1 MTNSVDENYDDL
13 PLDGRRARGE
23 RTRLRVLDALLTLVE
38 EGEIRPTAQEVASRA
53 EVALRT
59 VYHHF
64 EDVEALRH
72 MAHDL
77 QIRRHSD
84 LLSKVDPS
92 LPLED
97 RSKLVAKQLRKFFE
111 IITPIR
117 RAILFD
123 EQISSELATGLRQSR
138 SFRRDH
144 VMNVFQS
151 DLRNVEDDKT
161 VIDALDQA
169 TSWQAWNFI
178 RSNLGKSPQV
188 AEKTVAIAIY
198 RLLTPAANL
207 SAGGSSAGKAKRSKK

>member
-1 MTNSVDENYDDL
+1 MIVTNSVDENYDDL

-23 RTRLRVLDALLTLVE
+23 RTRLKVLDALLALVE

-77 QIRRHSD
+77 QIRRNAD
-84 LLSKVDPS
+84 LLGKVDAS
-92 LPLED
+92 LPLEE
-97 RSKLVAKQLRKFFE
+97 KAKVVAKQLRKFFE

-144 VMNVFQS
+144 IVNVFS
-151 DLRNVEDDKT
+151 AELREVDDDKT
-161 VIDALDQA
+161 VTDALDQI
-169 TSWQAWNFI
+169 TSWQAWNFL
-178 RSNLGKSPQV
+178 RSNLGRSPQV
-188 AEKTVAIAIY
+188 AEKALAMAIY
-198 RLLTPAANL
+198 RLLTPAAN
-207 SAGGSSAGKAKRSKK
+207 SGGAGGKGKRSKK